1 MKVLNIMKADQKN
14 VLGGELKICSV
25 DPMSGFTRTGSCDGH
40 EADAGCHAICA
51 QMTEEFLLF
60 SQRAGND
67 LTTPRPEYG
76 FPGLK
81 AGDRWCVCAER
92 WEEARLAGKA
102 ALVVLESTHES
113 ALEYVEL
120 GDLRK
125 HALDVAGLG
134 YGKGARGG
142 PRRGSGQAGGGFK
155 M

>member
-14 VLGGELKICSV
+14 VLGWELKICSV

-51 QMTEEFLLF
+51 EMTEEFLLF
-60 SQRAGND
+60 SLRAGND
-67 LTTPRPEYG
+67 LTTPRREYG

-81 AGDRWCVCAER
+81 VGDRWCVCAQR

-125 HALDVAGLG
+125 HALDVAG
-134 YGKGARGG
+134 
-142 PRRGSGQAGGGFK
+142 
-155 M
+155 

>member
-25 DPMSGFTRTGSCDGH
+25 DPMTGFTRTGSCDGH

-51 QMTEEFLLF
+51 EMTEEFLLF

-81 AGDRWCVCAER
+81 VGDRWCVCAER

-125 HALDVAGLG
+125 HALDVAG
-134 YGKGARGG
+134 
-142 PRRGSGQAGGGFK
+142 
-155 M
+155 

>member
-51 QMTEEFLLF
+51 EMTEEFLLF
-60 SQRAGND
+60 SRRAGND

-113 ALEYVEL
+113 ALEYVKL

-125 HALDVAGLG
+125 HALDVAG
-134 YGKGARGG
+134 
-142 PRRGSGQAGGGFK
+142 
-155 M
+155 

>member
-1 MKVLNIMKADQKN
+1 
-14 VLGGELKICSV
+14 
-25 DPMSGFTRTGSCDGH
+25 
-40 EADAGCHAICA
+40 
-51 QMTEEFLLF
+51 MTEEFLLF

-81 AGDRWCVCAER
+81 VGDRWCVCAER

-113 ALEYVEL
+113 ALQHVEL

-125 HALDVAGLG
+125 HALDVAG
-134 YGKGARGG
+134 
-142 PRRGSGQAGGGFK
+142 
-155 M
+155 

>member
-14 VLGGELKICSV
+14 VLGGELNICSV

-113 ALEYVEL
+113 ALQYVKL

-125 HALDVAGLG
+125 HALDVAG
-134 YGKGARGG
+134 
-142 PRRGSGQAGGGFK
+142 
-155 M
+155 